1 MAIKYTKAE
10 TLSMAEEAVKS
21 MSTFYQQGFVNY
33 TGTVLHENDYY
44 SEVIAAFLL
53 ERLELF
59 ENIPT
64 IRRKGSYC
72 VQGHDGVAQ
81 NPGSNQKEAHLAY
94 DLFRKK
100 NVPGLGRV
108 LDYQVPLKDVQAD
121 EAGKID
127 LVAED
132 GSSFYLL
139 ELKQEDNH
147 KETLLRCVLEIL
159 TYWHTVDQPKLLEDF
174 KDSLDSDIQPPVVP
188 AVLLPEGCTAYR
200 ELTELRA
207 GKRPNLAKLMETK
220 GVQAFVLDAALNC
233 RRG

>member
-21 MSTFYQQGFVNY
+21 IDTFYKQNLVKY
-33 TGTVLHENDYY
+33 TGTAFHENEFYT
-44 SEVIAAFLL
+44 EIIAAFLL

-59 ENIPT
+59 ECIPA
-64 IRRKGSYC
+64 IHRKSSYR
-72 VQGHDGVAQ
+72 VTGHDGVAQ
-81 NPGSNQKEAHLAY
+81 NPNSNQKEAHLAY
-94 DLFRKK
+94 DLFRKGD
-100 NVPGLGRV
+100 VPGLGRV
-108 LDYQVPLKDVQAD
+108 LDYQVPLKDIQKNR
-121 EAGKID
+121 AGKID
-127 LVAED
+127 LVADD
-132 GSSFYLL
+132 GSFFYLL
-139 ELKQEDNH
+139 ELKRESN

-159 TYWHTVDQPKLLEDF
+159 TYWYTVDQPKLLKDF
-174 KDSLDSDIQPPVVP
+174 LGSGVQRTVVP
-188 AVLLPEGCTAYR
+188 AVLLPEGCPAYR

>member
-10 TLSMAEEAVKS
+10 TLSTAEEAVKS
-21 MSTFYQQGFVNY
+21 IDTFYKQNLVKY
-33 TGTVLHENDYY
+33 TGTAFHENEFYT
-44 SEVIAAFLL
+44 EIIAAFLL

-59 ENIPT
+59 ECIPA
-64 IRRKGSYC
+64 IHRKNSYR
-72 VQGHDGVAQ
+72 VTGHDGVAQ
-81 NPGSNQKEAHLAY
+81 NPNSNQKEAHLAY
-94 DLFRKK
+94 DLFRKGD
-100 NVPGLGRV
+100 VPGLGRV
-108 LDYQVPLKDVQAD
+108 LDYQVPLKDIQKNR
-121 EAGKID
+121 AGKID
-127 LVAED
+127 LVADD
-132 GSSFYLL
+132 GSFFYLL
-139 ELKQEDNH
+139 ELKRESN

-159 TYWHTVDQPKLLEDF
+159 TYWYTVDQPKLLKDF
-174 KDSLDSDIQPPVVP
+174 LGSGVQRTVVP

>member
-21 MSTFYQQGFVNY
+21 IDTFYKQNLVKY
-33 TGTVLHENDYY
+33 TGTAFHENEFYT
-44 SEVIAAFLL
+44 EIIAAFLL

-59 ENIPT
+59 ECIPA
-64 IRRKGSYC
+64 IHRKSSYR
-72 VQGHDGVAQ
+72 VTGHDGVAQ
-81 NPGSNQKEAHLAY
+81 NPNSNQKEAHLAY
-94 DLFRKK
+94 DLFRKGD
-100 NVPGLGRV
+100 VPGLGRV
-108 LDYQVPLKDVQAD
+108 LDYQVPLKDIQKNR
-121 EAGKID
+121 AGKID
-127 LVAED
+127 LVADD
-132 GSSFYLL
+132 GSFFYLL
-139 ELKQEDNH
+139 ELKRESN

-159 TYWHTVDQPKLLEDF
+159 TYWYTVDQPKLLKDF
-174 KDSLDSDIQPPVVP
+174 LGSGVQRTVVP

>member
-1 MAIKYTKAE
+1 MAIKYTKTE

-33 TGTVLHENDYY
+33 TGTVLRENDYY

-53 ERLELF
+53 ERLERF

-64 IRRKGSYC
+64 ISRRGSYH
-72 VQGHDGVAQ
+72 VEGHDGVGR

-94 DLFRKK
+94 DLFRKGD
-100 NVPGLGRV
+100 VPALGRV
-108 LDYQVPLKDVQAD
+108 LDYQVPLKDVQVD

-127 LVAED
+127 LVADD
-132 GSSFYLL
+132 GNSFYLL
-139 ELKQEDNH
+139 ELKQEGNH

-159 TYWHTVDQPKLLEDF
+159 TYWYTVDQPKLLEDF
-174 KDSLDSDIQPPVVP
+174 LGNGARRTVVP
-188 AVLLPEGCTAYR
+188 AVLLPEGCTACR
-200 ELTELRA
+200 ELAELQA
-207 GKRPNLAKLMETK
+207 GKRPNLAKLMEAK

>member
-10 TLSMAEEAVKS
+10 TLSTAEEAVKS
-21 MSTFYQQGFVNY
+21 IDTFYKQNLVKY
-33 TGTVLHENDYY
+33 TGTAFHEKEFYT
-44 SEVIAAFLL
+44 EIIAAFLL

-59 ENIPT
+59 ECIPA
-64 IRRKGSYC
+64 IHRKSSYR
-72 VQGHDGVAQ
+72 VTGHDGVAQ
-81 NPGSNQKEAHLAY
+81 NPNSNQKEAHLAY
-94 DLFRKK
+94 DLFRKGD
-100 NVPGLGRV
+100 VPGLGRV
-108 LDYQVPLKDVQAD
+108 LDYQVPLKDIQKNR
-121 EAGKID
+121 AGKID
-127 LVAED
+127 LVADD
-132 GSSFYLL
+132 GSFFYLL
-139 ELKQEDNH
+139 ELKRESN

-159 TYWHTVDQPKLLEDF
+159 TYWYTVDQPKLLKDF
-174 KDSLDSDIQPPVVP
+174 LGSGVQRTVVP

>member
-21 MSTFYQQGFVNY
+21 IDTFYKQNLVKY
-33 TGTVLHENDYY
+33 TGTAFHENEFYT
-44 SEVIAAFLL
+44 EIIAAFLL

-59 ENIPT
+59 ECIPA
-64 IRRKGSYC
+64 IHRKSSYR
-72 VQGHDGVAQ
+72 VTGHDGVAQ
-81 NPGSNQKEAHLAY
+81 NPNSNQKEAHLAY
-94 DLFRKK
+94 DLFRKGD
-100 NVPGLGRV
+100 VPGLGRV
-108 LDYQVPLKDVQAD
+108 LDYQVPLKDIQKNR
-121 EAGKID
+121 AGKID
-127 LVAED
+127 LVADD
-132 GSSFYLL
+132 GSFFYLL
-139 ELKQEDNH
+139 ELKRESN

-159 TYWHTVDQPKLLEDF
+159 TYWYTVDQPKLLKDF
-174 KDSLDSDIQPPVVP
+174 LGSGVQRTVVP

-220 GVQAFVLDAALNC
+220 GVQAFALDAALNC